1 VQAELLEVESQGL
14 LAQAS
19 QEKLRRDQMVGQRE
33 QFEMVSTHCT
43 SATEEKLK
51 GRG

>member
-1 VQAELLEVESQGL
+1 MESQGL

-33 QFEMVSTHCT
+33 QFEMVG
-43 SATEEKLK
+43 ATEKKSERPRL
-51 GRG
+51 RL